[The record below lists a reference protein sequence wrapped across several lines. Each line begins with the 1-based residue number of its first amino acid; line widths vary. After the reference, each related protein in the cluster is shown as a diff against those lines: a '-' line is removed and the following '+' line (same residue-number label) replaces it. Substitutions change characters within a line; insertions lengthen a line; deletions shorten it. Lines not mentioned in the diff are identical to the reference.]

1 MRPPLSTLRP
11 PSRRRRRSR
20 SLPRGAWQRRA
31 RTRSPVGRRTVA
43 GQIDLFVS
51 LMRSNVYVN
60 LNLGIHFIRGTWSDD
75 PPTPGRVRMYDRLQA
90 RFCPAACISY
100 ATEHVP

>member
-1 MRPPLSTLRP
+1 MRVRALAYTQHPKKAFELHH
-11 PSRRRRRSR
+11 
-20 SLPRGAWQRRA
+20 LP
-31 RTRSPVGRRTVA
+31 VERTVA